1 MMNENKAIFQ
11 VLTNDSPS
19 RVLGTAFGI
28 KTFQESNRYYLLT
41 AYHVISELEAK
52 GRPIIVQDE
61 AGNFMTARKIFPSKL
76 SAEYRMFGQDYG
88 MLEIYSDQKYQTF
101 ELAVANERSDC
112 FVRGA
117 IPHYRTI
124 FTSIDGRLLGEESI
138 EGEKKVLQ
146 LKLETSLIFDEENK
160 AIPTQK
166 ILRGL
171 SGAPVLAK
179 INDEWACVGV
189 LGNLEGDRT
198 GSLQYA
204 VPMRTIVKD
213 CLEYLNIPYSLQ
225 NEKKENNN
233 WFREQALI
241 ELAIGDTEE
250 FVFSEEKL
258 ELEAW
263 NKLSNLFYKGNP
275 VERIL
280 KELIESEI
288 FYNYNS
294 EVRCAILYFY
304 ARLLF
309 KCSKNMLAFQAF
321 HNISE
326 LLNEVSA
333 ATKIKLEA
341 LINSRSSI
349 EKKIELPQETLNGIR
364 YAGEKIIHLPQASDE
379 YVANELASMYGRGL
393 TNLFSVKMDYSSQE
407 KEDLS
412 KIYLEHKSLL
422 EKNPIKLCKQDV
434 VNTSLQWYLGYWNVS
449 KEFDL
454 QTLSIAVNNGFIQS
468 KKRKNSIFY
477 IQSMISYGILCAF
490 NNETVQAVKAILLGV
505 KLMHK
510 EKIRLGHE
518 GVKQLL
524 LILQQNFLVLYA
536 IFEMAYSS
544 QTEQEFFA
552 KASLLQID
560 LGIRS
565 WEGIF
570 GQVNELYTIKYTSN
584 NTYAVEFEDI
594 KIFL

>member
-1 MMNENKAIFQ
+1 MNDNRAIFQ
-11 VLTNDSPS
+11 VLTDDGSP

-28 KTFQESNRYYLLT
+28 KTFQQDNQYYLLT
-41 AYHVISELEAK
+41 AYHVISEPEAK
-52 GRPIIVQDE
+52 GRPIIIRDE
-61 AGNFMTARKIFPSKL
+61 KGNSMIAKKIFPPEL

-88 MLEIYSDQKYQTF
+88 MLEMYSDQKYQPF
-101 ELAVANERSDC
+101 EIAIVNRRLDC
-112 FVRGA
+112 FVRGT
-117 IPHYRTI
+117 IPHYSTI
-124 FTSIDGRLLGEESI
+124 FTSIDGKILGEESI

-171 SGAPVLAK
+171 SGAPVLVK
-179 INDEWACVGV
+179 ISDEMVCVGV
-189 LGNLEGDRT
+189 LGNLERDRG

-204 VPMRTIVKD
+204 VPMGTIVED
-213 CLEYLNIPYSLQ
+213 CLEYFNIPYTLW
-225 NEKKENNN
+225 NEEEKSNSQ
-233 WFREQALI
+233 FREDAFI

-280 KELIESEI
+280 GELIESEG
-288 FYNYNS
+288 FCNYNA

-309 KCSKNMLAFQAF
+309 KCSKNMTAFRCF
-321 HNISE
+321 HNISG
-326 LLNEVSA
+326 LLGGVSA
-333 ATKIKLEA
+333 ATKLKLEA
-341 LINSRSSI
+341 LINSRSAI
-349 EKKIELPQETLNGIR
+349 EKKIELPQETLNAIW
-364 YAGEKIIHLPQASDE
+364 YAGEKISDLPQASDE
-379 YVANELASMYGRGL
+379 YVANEPASMYGRGL
-393 TNLFSVKMDYSSQE
+393 TNLFSIKTDYSYQE

-449 KEFDL
+449 KKFDL
-454 QTLSIAVNNGFIQS
+454 QTLSRAVNNGFIQS
-468 KKRKNSIFY
+468 KERKNSILY

-490 NNETVQAVKAILLGV
+490 NNETIQAVKAILLGV

-524 LILQQNFLVLYA
+524 LILQQKFLALHVA
-536 IFEMAYSS
+536 FEMAYKS
-544 QTEQEFFA
+544 QTEQQFLA

-565 WEGIF
+565 WEGVLS
-570 GQVNELYTIKYTSN
+570 QVNELYVMKYAKRK
-584 NTYAVEFEDI
+584 TYTVGFEEI

>member
-1 MMNENKAIFQ
+1 MNDNRAIFQ
-11 VLTNDSPS
+11 VLTDDGSP

-28 KTFQESNRYYLLT
+28 KTFQQDNQYYLLT
-41 AYHVISELEAK
+41 AYHVISEPEAK
-52 GRPIIVQDE
+52 GRPIIIRDE
-61 AGNFMTARKIFPSKL
+61 KGNSMIAKKIFPPEL

-88 MLEIYSDQKYQTF
+88 MLEMYSDQKYQPF
-101 ELAVANERSDC
+101 EIAIVNRRLDC
-112 FVRGA
+112 FVRGT
-117 IPHYRTI
+117 IPHYSTI
-124 FTSIDGRLLGEESI
+124 FTSIDGKILGEESI

-171 SGAPVLAK
+171 SGAPVLVK
-179 INDEWACVGV
+179 ISDEMVCVGV
-189 LGNLEGDRT
+189 LGNLERDRG

-204 VPMRTIVKD
+204 VPMGTIVED
-213 CLEYLNIPYSLQ
+213 CLEYFNIPYTLW
-225 NEKKENNN
+225 NEEEKSNSQ
-233 WFREQALI
+233 FREDAFI

-280 KELIESEI
+280 GELIESEG
-288 FYNYNS
+288 FCNYNA

-309 KCSKNMLAFQAF
+309 KCSKNMTAFRCF
-321 HNISE
+321 HNISG
-326 LLNEVSA
+326 LLGGVSA
-333 ATKIKLEA
+333 ATKLKLEA
-341 LINSRSSI
+341 LINSRSAI
-349 EKKIELPQETLNGIR
+349 EKKIELPQETLNAIW
-364 YAGEKIIHLPQASDE
+364 YAGEKISDLPQASDE
-379 YVANELASMYGRGL
+379 YVANEPASMYGRGL
-393 TNLFSVKMDYSSQE
+393 TNLFSIKTDYSYQE

-449 KEFDL
+449 KKFDL
-454 QTLSIAVNNGFIQS
+454 QTLSRAVNNGFIQS
-468 KKRKNSIFY
+468 KEKKNSIFY

-490 NNETVQAVKAILLGV
+490 NNETIQAVKAILLGV

-524 LILQQNFLVLYA
+524 LILQQKFLALHVA
-536 IFEMAYSS
+536 FEMAYKS
-544 QTEQEFFA
+544 QTEQQFLA

-565 WEGIF
+565 WEGVLS
-570 GQVNELYTIKYTSN
+570 QVNELYVMKYAKRK
-584 NTYAVEFEDI
+584 TYTVGFEEI